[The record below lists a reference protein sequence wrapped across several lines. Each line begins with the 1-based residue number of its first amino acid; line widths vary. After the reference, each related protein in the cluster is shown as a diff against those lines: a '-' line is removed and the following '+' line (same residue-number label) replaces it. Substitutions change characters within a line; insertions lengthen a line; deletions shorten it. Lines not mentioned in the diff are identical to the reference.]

1 MSTWG
6 LRKITS
12 LNHSADREIENHIGE
27 SGRTGSLAPPTNISI
42 KQTITNGKFG
52 SSIYRFDDIPLK
64 GIISLHSTN
73 TCGIALVPITLA
85 LLLCNDVSRIGLTS
99 KASRLFTGTF
109 RWLSYKRCS
118 LKSCRNLNYFP
129 WSHVCT
135 MVHPAC
141 RRSVGFGLSWRW
153 RVAQMKFF
161 GDFALTTCR
170 TKFVLLKYTEH
181 GKLPKLLSVTCT
193 VHVKCLNVLL
203 TRRWFTKRCSPR
215 CWDVGHLHH
224 LLWYQFVGVLIGQFQ

>member
-6 LRKITS
+6 LRKTTS

-27 SGRTGSLAPPTNISI
+27 SGRTGSLAPPINISI
-42 KQTITNGKFG
+42 KQTITNSKFG

-85 LLLCNDVSRIGLTS
+85 LLLCNDMSRIGLTS
-99 KASRLFTGTF
+99 KASRLFTRTF
-109 RWLSYKRCS
+109 RWLSSKRSS
-118 LKSCRNLNYFP
+118 LKSWKINLNYFP
-129 WSHVCT
+129 WSHGCT
-135 MVHPAC
+135 MVHHPAC

-153 RVAQMKFF
+153 RVAQVNFF

-170 TKFVLLKYTEH
+170 TKFGSFEVH
-181 GKLPKLLSVTCT
+181 G
-193 VHVKCLNVLL
+193 
-203 TRRWFTKRCSPR
+203 TRK
-215 CWDVGHLHH
+215 
-224 LLWYQFVGVLIGQFQ
+224 IA